1 MSMSKK
7 TIEAL
12 WAEFADCPINDM
24 EEILES
30 FCGWPVFT
38 DREYIWR
45 WFDEQYAQFGG
56 VHALMFPDEHKKS
69 KYGRVMATVVLQAWK
84 HDYAI
89 DIETVNF
96 DCGRALDE
104 LPIELVRKLE
114 SGKAD
119 HDTDEVF
126 TEAVFWGLGDDHDGP
141 FDCYIDDC
149 DELAAYIKKREKEVY

>member
-45 WFDEQYAQFGG
+45 WFDEQYAEFGG
-56 VHALMFPDEHKKS
+56 VHALMFPDEHKK
-69 KYGRVMATVVLQAWK
+69 
-84 HDYAI
+84 
-89 DIETVNF
+89 
-96 DCGRALDE
+96 
-104 LPIELVRKLE
+104 
-114 SGKAD
+114 
-119 HDTDEVF
+119 
-126 TEAVFWGLGDDHDGP
+126 
-141 FDCYIDDC
+141 
-149 DELAAYIKKREKEVY
+149 REKDEGKDLLEARNNAYRRHGTAGVPTAHVYD